1 LALPFP
7 ESFLIKYE
15 GGRLPSLAEFRL
27 DNRRGVDMKLPV
39 LDAEPDDVVVDG
51 TTVGAFFFPLMDP
64 ERDDEAE
71 IWRCSAEEELEAC
84 RTYVLRVQGSND
96 GLNDADSVGGLVR
109 NRVVERVQCE

>member
-7 ESFLIKYE
+7 ESFLIKYD

-39 LDAEPDDVVVDG
+39 LDAEPDEVVDDG
-51 TTVGAFFFPLMDP
+51 TTVEAFFLPLMEP

-71 IWRCSAEEELEAC
+71 AWRCSAE
-84 RTYVLRVQGSND
+84 D
-96 GLNDADSVGGLVR
+96 
-109 NRVVERVQCE
+109 EREMGRER